1 MELNKEINIIRNG
14 CYHETKID
22 EATTIHNNKVR
33 CDNCNKLVPIIS
45 GANFK
50 PRNKDYEN
58 NIADAWE
65 LLADVPLEKKKSIIY
80 LMLKDYATPVDLLY
94 DLLQGSDKRAAT
106 IICNAYIAWKENEKD
121 T

>member
-65 LLADVPLEKKKSIIY
+65 LFEELPKKKAY
-80 LMLKDYATPVDLLY
+80 FELENKDYVFIEVLFNNKLNSFGAETVN
-94 DLLQGSDKRAAT
+94 KA
-106 IICNAYIAWKENEKD
+106 ICKAWIAWKENEKD